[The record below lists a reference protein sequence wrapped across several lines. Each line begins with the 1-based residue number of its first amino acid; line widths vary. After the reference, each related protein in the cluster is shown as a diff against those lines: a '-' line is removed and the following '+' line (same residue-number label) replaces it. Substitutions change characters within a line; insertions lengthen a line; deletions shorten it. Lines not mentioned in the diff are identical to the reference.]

1 VATSSAIDRSSLI
14 ARIRLARAE
23 NVGPRT
29 YHALMRRFGSPD
41 AALEALPHLKQRGG
55 AQRKKSD
62 IPDVQAIT
70 EELDALADMGGRV
83 LCSDD
88 DRYPALLREIYD
100 PPPVLTAL
108 GDCELLARP
117 MVGMVGSRNASAAGR
132 RFAETMA
139 RELGEAGFVVV
150 SGLARGIDAA
160 AHSVAL
166 KSGTVAVLA
175 GGVDNIYPPENTE
188 LYRATVRDG
197 LILSD
202 QPLGLTP
209 RAGHFPRRNRIV
221 AGLALGVVVVEATE
235 KSGALITA
243 RLAAENGRDVFAV
256 PGAPQDPRARG
267 PNRLIRDGAALV
279 ESADDVIEQL
289 RQPGRA
295 IPVGRQE
302 REAEP
307 FDSAPVTSEPETPD
321 DGHNRLLSALG
332 TSPVEVDELVRRCQ
346 VTPSEAQILLL
357 ELELAGRIERHPG
370 NRISL
375 IS

>member
-1 VATSSAIDRSSLI
+1 MTQAINRDSLN

-29 YHALMRRFGSPD
+29 YHALLRRFASAE
-41 AALEALPHLKQRGG
+41 AALETLPRLKQRGG
-55 AQRKKSD
+55 SSKGARIPEADAVADEIEALTGMGAHLIPSD
-62 IPDVQAIT
+62 APDYP
-70 EELDALADMGGRV
+70 ELLIQ
-83 LCSDD
+83 
-88 DRYPALLREIYD
+88 IYD

-108 GDCELLARP
+108 GNRELLSRP
-117 MVGMVGSRNASAAGR
+117 MIGVVGARNASAAGR

-139 RELGEAGFVVV
+139 RELGEAGYVVV
-150 SGLARGIDAA
+150 SGLARGIDAT
-160 AHSVAL
+160 AHTGAL
-166 KSGTVAVLA
+166 ETGTVAVLA
-175 GGVDNIYPPENTE
+175 GGIDNIYPPENTA
-188 LYRATVRDG
+188 LYQAIAEQG

-202 QPLGLTP
+202 QPLGLSP

-221 AGLALGVVVVEATE
+221 AGMALGVVVVEATE

-256 PGAPQDPRARG
+256 PGAPQDPRAKG

-279 ESADDVIEQL
+279 ESADDVVSLLGE
-289 RQPGRA
+289 PGRT
-295 IPVGRQE
+295 IPIRP
-302 REAEP
+302 RK
-307 FDSAPVTSEPETPD
+307 SEPELFDTSPVSSEPL
-321 DGHNRLLSALG
+321 DGEDGQNRLLSALG
-332 TSPVEVDELVRRCQ
+332 SSPVEVDELVRRCQ

-375 IS
+375 ISR